1 MFHPIMAVIVFLL
14 FFLLTPGVIVR
25 LPFGGSRIVVAMTHA
40 VIFTFILSV
49 ACQVVLKM
57 LSQTENIYM
66 LS

>member
-1 MFHPIMAVIVFLL
+1 MFHPVMAVIVFLL

-49 ACQVVLKM
+49 ACQAVM
-57 LSQTENIYM
+57 RMISQSENTYM